1 VDALLGSQ
9 YESVELCATS
19 EDLELSEQDIPG
31 TGTTTLG
38 DLVLLWRLFV
48 SDEHYLSS

>member
-9 YESVELCATS
+9 YESVELCATC
-19 EDLELSEQDIPG
+19 EDLEFSEQDIPG
-31 TGTTTLG
+31 KGTTALG
-38 DLVLLWRLFV
+38 DLVLLWHLFV